1 MSSKEALSI
10 ANSKSLDLVKIAPNA
25 EPPVCK
31 IMDYGKYKYEAAKRE
46 KDAKKK
52 QKVIVV
58 KELRF
63 RPAIEEN
70 DLRTKAKMGAKFL
83 SNGDKLK
90 ISVRFKGRELG
101 HKEIGYDLINRFLE
115 IIKDSGTADDKPKME
130 GNNLVVNI
138 EPVKNK

>member
-31 IMDYGKYKYEAAKRE
+31 IMDYGKYRYEAAKRE

>member
-101 HKEIGYDLINRFLE
+101 HKEIGYDLINRFLK

>member
-1 MSSKEALSI
+1 
-10 ANSKSLDLVKIAPNA
+10 
-25 EPPVCK
+25 
-31 IMDYGKYKYEAAKRE
+31 
-46 KDAKKK
+46 
-52 QKVIVV
+52 
-58 KELRF
+58 
-63 RPAIEEN
+63 
-70 DLRTKAKMGAKFL
+70 MGAKFL

>member
-115 IIKDSGTADDKPKME
+115 IIKDSGTADDRPKME